1 MHQPPSTA
9 PQPKRNRPKALP
21 VFLAAF
27 VAGAAAAV
35 GVNQAL
41 DVHLSQKKPQV
52 ESEPIFVAM
61 RSLPQG
67 SPVTIWDVAL
77 RDWPKAML
85 PTTALRADDSFEGCV
100 LRHPLR
106 EGQPLLSV
114 QLMRAGQ
121 TAQADQV
128 PTETTFAPPTPAAP
142 VARAVEADLW
152 TPSPATPQPATKPAV
167 PTPVAATQPV
177 GPLQQA
183 AVVPQ
188 VVAAPPQPTS
198 TDVAPPAAIA
208 DVPAAD
214 ATAES
219 VAEPVPI
226 AIEAVAPSTPVAVDE
241 NSVPVVV
248 SGEPTLADPV
258 PGEPTPA
265 DTPPPAEV
273 GVESVVAARSVT
285 APADAARQPADEPTP
300 ADVVGEDAVATA
312 TPTAPRKPRDGI
324 TRYLVVPERIALQAD
339 AGFAEPPPAAQQPPA
354 VKEPAV
360 ESLPPVRP
368 DAPSQARSKP
378 SAPQRSAQQVAPTSR
393 PQPSPRSRPQPTGQ
407 PTRRQPTPQGSRQA
421 TTAKPRGLGAMFPNL
436 AAGIEAMT
444 GSARKSGEAAEGYD
458 QAVATDDP
466 SYRE

>member
-52 ESEPIFVAM
+52 ESEPIFVAL

-77 RDWPKAML
+77 RDWPRAML

-121 TAQADQV
+121 TAQAELL
-128 PTETTFAPPTPAAP
+128 PTETTFTPPTPAAP
-142 VARAVEADLW
+142 VARVVEADLW
-152 TPSPATPQPATKPAV
+152 TPAPATPQPTT
-167 PTPVAATQPV
+167 PTPSVPSPIAAAQP
-177 GPLQQA
+177 A
-183 AVVPQ
+183 TAVPQ
-188 VVAAPPQPTS
+188 VVAAPPQQPTS
-198 TDVAPPAAIA
+198 TDVAPP
-208 DVPAAD
+208 V
-214 ATAES
+214 ATAGVPEAATTVEP

-248 SGEPTLADPV
+248 GGEPTLADPV

-265 DTPPPAEV
+265 DTPPPADV

-285 APADAARQPADEPTP
+285 APADAAPQPAEEPTP
-300 ADVVGEDAVATA
+300 ADPVGEDAVATA

-354 VKEPAV
+354 VTEPAV

-368 DAPSQARSKP
+368 DAPAQARSKP
-378 SAPQRSAQQVAPTSR
+378 VAQQRSAQQVAPTSR
-393 PQPSPRSRPQPTGQ
+393 PQPSQRARPQPAGQ

-421 TTAKPRGLGAMFPNL
+421 AAAKPRGLGAMFPNL

-444 GSARKSGEAAEGYD
+444 GSGRKPAEAADGYD

>member
-1 MHQPPSTA
+1 MHQSPSTA
-9 PQPKRNRPKALP
+9 PQPKRHRPKALP

-52 ESEPIFVAM
+52 ESEPIFVAL

-77 RDWPKAML
+77 RDWPRAML

-114 QLMRAGQ
+114 QLLRAGQ
-121 TAQADQV
+121 TAQAELV
-128 PTETTFAPPTPAAP
+128 PTETTFTPPTPAAP
-142 VARAVEADLW
+142 VARVVEADLW
-152 TPSPATPQPATKPAV
+152 TPAPATPQPATTPAV
-167 PTPVAATQPV
+167 PTPVASAQP
-177 GPLQQA
+177 A
-183 AVVPQ
+183 AAVPQ

-198 TDVAPPAAIA
+198 TDVAPPAATA
-208 DVPAAD
+208 GVPEAA
-214 ATAES
+214 AAVEP

-241 NSVPVVV
+241 SSVPVVV

-265 DTPPPAEV
+265 DTPPPVDV

-285 APADAARQPADEPTP
+285 APADAAQQPADEPKS
-300 ADVVGEDAVATA
+300 ADPVGDDAVATA

-354 VKEPAV
+354 AKEPAV

-368 DAPSQARSKP
+368 TAPVQARSKP
-378 SAPQRSAQQVAPTSR
+378 AAPQRSAQQVAPTSR
-393 PQPSPRSRPQPTGQ
+393 PQPAQRARPQPAGQ

-444 GSARKSGEAAEGYD
+444 GSGRKPVEAASDYD

>member
-1 MHQPPSTA
+1 MHQSPSTA
-9 PQPKRNRPKALP
+9 PQPKRHRPKALP

-52 ESEPIFVAM
+52 ESEPIFVAL

-77 RDWPKAML
+77 RDWPRAML
-85 PTTALRADDSFEGCV
+85 PTTALRAADSFEGCV
-100 LRHPLR
+100 LRHPVR

-121 TAQADQV
+121 TARSELV
-128 PTETTFAPPTPAAP
+128 PTETTFTPPTPAAP
-142 VARAVEADLW
+142 VARVVEADLW
-152 TPSPATPQPATKPAV
+152 SPAPATPQPATTPAV
-167 PTPVAATQPV
+167 STPVASA
-177 GPLQQA
+177 QQA

-198 TDVAPPAAIA
+198 TDVAPPAATA
-208 DVPAAD
+208 GVPEAA
-214 ATAES
+214 ATVEP

-241 NSVPVVV
+241 RSVPVVV
-248 SGEPTLADPV
+248 GGEPTLADPV

-265 DTPPPAEV
+265 DTPPPVDV

-285 APADAARQPADEPTP
+285 TPTDAARQPANEPTP
-300 ADVVGEDAVATA
+300 ADPVGDDAVATA

-339 AGFAEPPPAAQQPPA
+339 AGFAEPQPAAQQPPA

-368 DAPSQARSKP
+368 AAPVQARSKP
-378 SAPQRSAQQVAPTSR
+378 AAPQRSAQQVAPTSR
-393 PQPSPRSRPQPTGQ
+393 PQPAQRTRPQPAGQ

-444 GSARKSGEAAEGYD
+444 GSGRKPVEAASDYD